1 VDERIDHPVFAVQS
15 SAGVI
20 DLFATEQSGVEEK
33 IENVVFVRGKH
44 EERNWRLGLDLAN
57 SGTDSK
63 RSGTRVSPAM
73 ISDAKHAGASN
84 PPVCGD
90 SSSS

>member
-1 VDERIDHPVFAVQS
+1 MSVGCEAARQIIGVEHAFVDERIDHPVFAVQS

-73 ISDAKHAGASN
+73 IF
-84 PPVCGD
+84 
-90 SSSS
+90 